1 MGATAIEFRLRMLIN
16 AAIITLGFWA
26 PWIEPMGMGK
36 RITLLEWLALNL
48 ARHGLLP
55 FNLATPA
62 VIIAGSVVAALAVLL
77 RVTGAA
83 WLGPTTVIHSE
94 MQAGAVVAAGP
105 YRFVRNP
112 LYLGL
117 WCMVGAIALVMPPS
131 GALVAM
137 ALLTTFLLRLTLGE
151 ERFLSAR
158 LGEPYR
164 NYLLAVPRF
173 LPRLHSPLPA
183 AKTKPHWLRAILSEL
198 TPIGVFVAI
207 GFLSWS
213 YDHTLMIKAMLI
225 SFGASLVVRAL
236 MPRAPQET
244 LPAGVS

>member
-36 RITLLEWLALNL
+36 RITLIEWLALSL

-55 FNLATPA
+55 FNIATPA
-62 VIIAGSVVAALAVLL
+62 VIIAGAVVAALAVLL

-83 WLGPTTVIHSE
+83 WLGPGTVIHPE
-94 MQAGAVVAAGP
+94 MQARAVVAAGP

-117 WCMVGAIALVMPPS
+117 WCMVAAIALVMPPT

-137 ALLTTFLLRLTLGE
+137 ALLTIFLLRLTLGE

-164 NYLLAVPRF
+164 HYLLAVPRF
-173 LPRLHSPLPA
+173 LPRLRSPLPVA
-183 AKTKPHWLRAILSEL
+183 ETKPHWLRAILSEL

-207 GFLSWS
+207 AFLSWS

-236 MPRAPQET
+236 MPRGSEET
-244 LPAGVS
+244 LPAGAS